1 MKQLL
6 LLVCVLLAINVSAQ
20 NARNDSIYSHV
31 DVMPKPDYDLK
42 QYLDLNI
49 KYPEAARTHD
59 IEGRVLIKF
68 VVYESG
74 RIGNCTVVSG
84 IGHGC
89 DEEALRV
96 VKSMPQW
103 DPGEK
108 DGRAVKVYFTLP
120 IVFKLVDY

>member
-6 LLVCVLLAINVSAQ
+6 LLVCVLLAIKASAQ

-31 DVMPKPDYDLK
+31 EVMPKPDYDLK

-49 KYPEAARTHD
+49 HYPEAARTHD

-74 RIGNCTVVSG
+74 RIGNCKVVTG
-84 IGHGC
+84 IGSGC

-96 VKSMPQW
+96 VKSMPPW

-108 DGRAVKVYFTLP
+108 DGRTVKVYFTLP

>member
-6 LLVCVLLAINVSAQ
+6 LLVCVLLAIKASAQ

-31 DVMPKPDYDLK
+31 EVMPKPDYDLK

-49 KYPEAARTHD
+49 HYPEAARTHD

-74 RIGNCTVVSG
+74 RIGNCKVVTG
-84 IGHGC
+84 IGSGC

-96 VKSMPQW
+96 VKSMPPW

-108 DGRAVKVYFTLP
+108 DGRTVKVYCTLP